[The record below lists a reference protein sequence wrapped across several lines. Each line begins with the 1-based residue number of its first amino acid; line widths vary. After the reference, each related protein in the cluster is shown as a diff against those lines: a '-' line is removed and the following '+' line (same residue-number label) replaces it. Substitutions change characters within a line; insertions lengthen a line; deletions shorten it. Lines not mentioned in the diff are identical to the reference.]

1 MSIDALKQLFAN
13 GKPSGVHWLKQQAPV
28 AEVAKLAK
36 SKGMAFFHIEGK
48 HIQKKEQFL
57 NHVSM
62 AMHFPDYFGHNWDAF
77 EECITDLDWVDA
89 DGYVI
94 YFDHTDGFA
103 AQHESQLETVVELFA
118 DAVAYWKREG
128 NAMLVLLSADS
139 PSPERRRDSAKADE
153 RAGEAIDEMDDDEDA
168 DPA

>member
-1 MSIDALKQLFAN
+1 MSTDALKQIFDN
-13 GKPSGVHWLKQQAPV
+13 GKPSGVHWLKQHAPV
-28 AEVAKLAK
+28 PEVAKLAK

-48 HIQKKEQFL
+48 NIQKKEQFL

-62 AMHFPDYFGHNWDAF
+62 AMHFPDYFDHNWDAF

-103 AQHESQLETVVELFA
+103 NHHESQLETVIELFD
-118 DAVAYWKREG
+118 DAVAYWKGEG
-128 NAMLVLLSADS
+128 NAMLVLLSSDT
-139 PSPERRRDSAKADE
+139 PRPEKKQRESKAEVEPVED
-153 RAGEAIDEMDDDEDA
+153 AIEDDDED
-168 DPA
+168 